1 MFKQITIAFVL
12 MTTVVIPCTATR
24 TETKPNENIIIG
36 TLSPD
41 AGNDLAHTTCMLS
54 RSGKTD
60 ASNVEYIEG
69 AHCPLGAKECDYY
82 AVMKLNGVET
92 RLKQVMS
99 SEHSA
104 AYSNGDITLNTQQT
118 RIHSE
123 TADDE
128 GSDYKFVMVI
138 KMKGVEKRVEME
150 GYCGE

>member
-1 MFKQITIAFVL
+1 MLKQMTIASVL
-12 MTTVVIPCTATR
+12 MTTVVIPCSATR
-24 TETKPNENIIIG
+24 TETKQNENITIG
-36 TLSPD
+36 TLGPD
-41 AGNDLAHTTCMLS
+41 EGNDLAHTTCMLS

-60 ASNVEYIEG
+60 DGNVEYLEG

-104 AYSNGDITLNTQQT
+104 IYSNGDITLNTQQT
-118 RIHSE
+118 RIHPE

-138 KMKGVEKRVEME
+138 KMKDFEKRVEME
-150 GYCGE
+150 GYCGV

>member
-1 MFKQITIAFVL
+1 MFKQITLIFVL
-12 MTTVVIPCTATR
+12 MLTVVTPCSATR
-24 TETKPNENIIIG
+24 TETKQNESIIIG
-36 TLSPD
+36 TLGPD
-41 AGNDLAHTTCMLS
+41 EGNDLAHTTCMLS

-60 ASNVEYIEG
+60 DGNVEYLEG

-118 RIHSE
+118 RIHPE

-128 GSDYKFVMVI
+128 GSDSKFVMVI

-150 GYCGE
+150 GYCGA